1 MLSLKP
7 YKLHLI
13 NKIKMNKTY
22 NKKVILLLLFMVSLF
37 VQLYPQKTYDI
48 KDFSRLYTGKVYIE
62 DTDNEDAIA
71 KVRIFDKASGK
82 LLIETEVEMD
92 ISTNIEKN
100 GEIDSNTL
108 EIPYGTQSLVICDD
122 FNCDGTDD
130 IAIKIGNFS
139 CYGGPAFDVYVSK
152 NGTLIKDNI
161 LSELAQNYCGMF
173 SFDCENKEI
182 NVMTKDGCCYH
193 LYRTYNII
201 NGIPQLNKEV
211 EENVYG
217 FFPKITTTEM
227 KDGKEY
233 IYEKPFW
240 AILNEKD
247 NVFQFTLQNSGKTV
261 VLFLY
266 NQYLIY
272 TLLNKEGNIEF
283 MYPSDADQEVK
294 EFRLT
299 QNGYKKELTFSNL
312 DTKYTICES
321 NRSVGIEVYTKKKLY
336 EMKGN
341 WESKTGNL
349 SALEDLSVS
358 NLSIIKSE

>member
-1 MLSLKP
+1 M
-7 YKLHLI
+7 
-13 NKIKMNKTY
+13 
-22 NKKVILLLLFMVSLF
+22 
-37 VQLYPQKTYDI
+37 
-48 KDFSRLYTGKVYIE
+48 
-62 DTDNEDAIA
+62 
-71 KVRIFDKASGK
+71 
-82 LLIETEVEMD
+82 
-92 ISTNIEKN
+92 
-100 GEIDSNTL
+100 
-108 EIPYGTQSLVICDD
+108 ICND
-122 FNCDGTDD
+122 FNCDGRDD
-130 IAIKIGNFS
+130 IAIKIGNYS

-152 NGTLIKDNI
+152 NGTLTKDNI

-201 NGIPQLNKEV
+201 NSIPQLKKKV

-283 MYPSDADQEVK
+283 MYSSDADQEVK

-299 QNGYKKELTFSNL
+299 QNEHKKS
-312 DTKYTICES
+312 
-321 NRSVGIEVYTKKKLY
+321 
-336 EMKGN
+336 
-341 WESKTGNL
+341 
-349 SALEDLSVS
+349 
-358 NLSIIKSE
+358 